1 MYMQDLPIYLDGLWF
16 FSSVFYSFQNTDTA
30 CILCLKHKYLCFGCD
45 CYINVEKEMA
55 THSSF
60 LAWRILWTERLGGL
74 PSMGLRGRHDWS
86 NLESYIN
93 EIRKPLDWSGFN
105 ALVPT

>member
-1 MYMQDLPIYLDGLWF
+1 MHVHAGSPYLFRWSVIF
-16 FSSVFYSFQNTDTA
+16 FIMFYSFQNTDAA
-30 CILCLKHKYLCFGCD
+30 CILCLKHKYVCFGCD

-74 PSMGLRGRHDWS
+74 PSMGSQRQTQLKQLGK
-86 NLESYIN
+86 LYQ
-93 EIRKPLDWSGFN
+93 
-105 ALVPT
+105 